1 MEASI
6 APERDLLLMDSQIII
21 RPTSIADRM
30 WMRAFIEE
38 HWGEERMVVRGSIIY
53 PAELSGFA
61 AEHNGVIVGLV
72 TYHINGDDCEITSLD
87 STESGMGIGSAL
99 LESVIWAATE
109 AGCQHMKLITT
120 NDNLNAL
127 GFYQKRGF
135 QLKAVYPG
143 AVERSR
149 MVKPSIPLVGENGI
163 PIRDEI
169 ELIFH
174 LNGDG
179 SSQKPVLQ

>member
-1 MEASI
+1 MQVSHQK
-6 APERDLLLMDSQIII
+6 RDILLMDSQIII

-61 AEHNGVIVGLV
+61 AEHNGAIVGLV
-72 TYHINGDDCEITSLD
+72 TYQIDGDSCEITSLD
-87 STESGMGIGSAL
+87 STESGMGIGTAL

-109 AGCQHMKLITT
+109 ADCQRLKLITT

-135 QLKAVYPG
+135 HIAAIYPG

-149 MVKPSIPLVGENGI
+149 MVKTSIPLVGENGI

-169 ELIFH
+169 ELVFH

-179 SSQKPVLQ
+179 SPHKPVLQ